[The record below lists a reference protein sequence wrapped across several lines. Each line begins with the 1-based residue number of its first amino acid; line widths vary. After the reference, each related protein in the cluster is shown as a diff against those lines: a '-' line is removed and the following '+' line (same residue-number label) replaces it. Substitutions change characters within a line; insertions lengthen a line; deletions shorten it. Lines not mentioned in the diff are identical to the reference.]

1 MYFVGSMIVG
11 VGHVG
16 HTVIRI
22 GCVGVGSI
30 SVFCVS
36 AYCLGKGC
44 VLQVGNMGVDLVS
57 KCDFKEI
64 NFSQFIIRKLI
75 LEY

>member
-1 MYFVGSMIVG
+1 MNLVGSMIVG

-16 HTVIRI
+16 HTGIRI

-36 AYCLGKGC
+36 AYCVGTGCVC

-57 KCDFKEI
+57 KCT
-64 NFSQFIIRKLI
+64 
-75 LEY
+75 